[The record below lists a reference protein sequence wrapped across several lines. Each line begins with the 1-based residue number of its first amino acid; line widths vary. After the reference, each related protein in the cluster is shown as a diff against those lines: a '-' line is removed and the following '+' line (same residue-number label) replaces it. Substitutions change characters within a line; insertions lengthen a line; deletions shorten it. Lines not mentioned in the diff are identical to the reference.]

1 LYAVVQ
7 IGRKDEAWLESEHM
21 PQPSHGRFTQNLK
34 QMKACVIGAGPNGLA
49 AAIVLAQAGLEVEVF
64 EAESQ
69 PGGAARTMELTLPG
83 FHHDFGSAVHPM
95 AVGSPFFSTLP
106 LQNYGLEWI
115 HSPATLAH
123 PMDDGSAVL
132 LERNLDDAA
141 AALGEDGA
149 PWRSV
154 MEPFVE
160 HWPELA
166 HDILCPLLGWP
177 RHPFLLAMF
186 AMDALPSAS
195 FVARRR
201 FRTGRARALFAG
213 LSAHSCLS
221 LDQPLSAS
229 FGMVMG
235 ASAHAVG
242 WPIPRGGSQSIT
254 NALSGYFA
262 ALGGRIRTSMRIE
275 SLQQLPP
282 CDLTLCDL
290 TPQQL
295 LHVSDDELSPG
306 YRNQLKKYR
315 YGPGVFKVDYA
326 LASPIPW
333 TATECLRAATVHVG
347 GSMQEISAS
356 EAAMSQGRISS
367 RPFVLVVQ
375 PTLFDPSR
383 APEGKHIAW
392 AYCHVP
398 NGSRTNHLEI
408 LEDQIERFAPGF
420 RDCVLARRVFTPA
433 DLEAMDA
440 NLVGGDIGGGAVNM
454 RQLLFRPTWRRY
466 QTSANDLYLCSS
478 STPPGG
484 AVHGMCGY
492 NAAQT
497 ALRCLSRHR

>member
-1 LYAVVQ
+1 MQLNNS
-7 IGRKDEAWLESEHM
+7 GKEGTKLEPKHM
-21 PQPSHGRFTQNLK
+21 LQSPYGGFAQNLK

-49 AAIVLAQAGLEVEVF
+49 AAIVLAQAGLDVEVF
-64 EAESQ
+64 EAESE

-106 LQNYGLEWI
+106 LQDYGLEWI
-115 HSPATLAH
+115 HSPTVLAH

-132 LERNLDDAA
+132 LERNLDDAER
-141 AALGEDGA
+141 ALGEDGVA
-149 PWRSV
+149 WRGLI
-154 MEPFVE
+154 EPFAN

-166 HDILCPLLGWP
+166 HDILRPLLVWP
-177 RHPFLLAMF
+177 RHPFLLARF
-186 AMDALPSAS
+186 ALDALPSAS
-195 FVARRR
+195 FVALRR
-201 FRTGRARALFAG
+201 FRTERVRALFAG
-213 LSAHSCLS
+213 LSAHSFLS
-221 LDQPLSAS
+221 LSQPLSAS

-254 NALSGYFA
+254 NALSGYLA

-275 SLQQLPP
+275 SLHQLPP

-295 LHVSDDELSPG
+295 LHISDNKFAPR
-306 YRNQLKKYR
+306 YRSQLKKYR

-326 LASPIPW
+326 LVSPIPW

-347 GSMQEISAS
+347 GSMQEIAAS
-356 EAAMSQGRISS
+356 EAAISQRRISS

-375 PTLFDPSR
+375 PTLFDPLR

-398 NGSRTNHLEI
+398 NGSRTNYLEV
-408 LEDQIERFAPGF
+408 LENQIERFAPGF
-420 RDCVLARRVFTPA
+420 RDCVLARRVLAPA

-440 NLVGGDIGGGAVNM
+440 NLVGGDIGGGAVNI
-454 RQLLFRPTWRRY
+454 RQLLFRPTWRQYR
-466 QTSANDLYLCSS
+466 TSASDFYLCSS

-492 NAAQT
+492 NAAKT
-497 ALRCLSRHR
+497 ALRCLRAKID